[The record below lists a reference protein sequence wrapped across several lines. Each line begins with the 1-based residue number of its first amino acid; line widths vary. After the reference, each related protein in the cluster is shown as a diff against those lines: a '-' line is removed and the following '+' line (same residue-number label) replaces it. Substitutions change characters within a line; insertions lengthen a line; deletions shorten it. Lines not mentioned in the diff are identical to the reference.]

1 MVREAEALPE
11 PRSQAAR
18 ELLEFGARPA
28 NGGSSPPS
36 LYLAVTPFL
45 CLCLSGAEQVHAR
58 TQPARAGR
66 CGSPQLSPA
75 QLAACSQAEPRVA
88 STLHLFCLGLCA
100 VSRRWLRC
108 FRAAFSQNTY
118 LVNKNIAHVHR
129 S

>member
-58 TQPARAGR
+58 TQAA
-66 CGSPQLSPA
+66 A
-75 QLAACSQAEPRVA
+75 ALATAAAEAAVA
-88 STLHLFCLGLCA
+88 
-100 VSRRWLRC
+100 
-108 FRAAFSQNTY
+108 AALEPLQMS
-118 LVNKNIAHVHR
+118 LVRQGVV
-129 S
+129 

>member
-36 LYLAVTPFL
+36 FYIAVTPFLCL

-58 TQPARAGR
+58 
-66 CGSPQLSPA
+66 S
-75 QLAACSQAEPRVA
+75 
-88 STLHLFCLGLCA
+88 
-100 VSRRWLRC
+100 
-108 FRAAFSQNTY
+108 
-118 LVNKNIAHVHR
+118 
-129 S
+129 